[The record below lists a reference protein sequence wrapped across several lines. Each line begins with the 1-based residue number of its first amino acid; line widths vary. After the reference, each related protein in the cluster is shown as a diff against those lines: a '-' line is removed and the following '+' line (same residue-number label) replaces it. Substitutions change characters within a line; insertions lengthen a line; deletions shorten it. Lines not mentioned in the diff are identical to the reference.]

1 MSIKVVVDRC
11 VSCGVC
17 AKECPQ
23 VAITMNEDN
32 LPVINLDKCNLCGIC
47 INKCPTG
54 AIVRTHQ
61 AQKAQEDY
69 DKYRGIMVVAERED
83 GEIARV
89 TYELL
94 GKAAR
99 LASHL
104 KQPVTA
110 VHLGPASDKEAQEL
124 IASGADRVIIVETPE
139 LEIPLVGIRARALH
153 DVVVEELPEIILAG
167 STSQG
172 RPLLSKLAV
181 KFQTGL
187 TADCTGLDIEMPDRH
202 LLQTRPAWGGSIM
215 ATILTANNRPQMATV
230 RPRVMRRLKPDYD
243 RKGEVIRITTQPKNI
258 EDPVTFIELIK
269 ESTSKVRLDNADIIV
284 SGGRGIKSPDNFSL
298 IERFAKLLN
307 GAVGSS
313 RPPVDDGWIDH
324 AHQVGQTGRTV
335 APKLYVAVGISG
347 AIQHLVGM
355 QSSECIIAINKD
367 QEAPILKVA
376 DYAIIGDLFK
386 IVPEMIKALEK
397 RQE

>member
-1 MSIKVVVDRC
+1 MSIKVVIDRC

-17 AKECPQ
+17 VKECP
-23 VAITMNEDN
+23 VSAIVMNEEN
-32 LPVINLDKCNLCGIC
+32 LPEINLDKCNLCGIC

-69 DKYRGIMVVAERED
+69 DQYRGIMVVAERED

-94 GKAAR
+94 GKATR
-99 LASHL
+99 LSTHL

-110 VHLGPASDKEAQEL
+110 VHLGPATDQEAREL
-124 IASGADRVIIVETPE
+124 IASGADRVIIVENEE
-139 LEIPLVGIRARALH
+139 LKIPLVGVRARALH
-153 DVVVEELPEIILAG
+153 DLVVDELPEIILAG

-181 KFQTGL
+181 RFQTGL
-187 TADCTGLDIEMPDRH
+187 TADCTGLDVEMPDRH

-215 ATILTANNRPQMATV
+215 ATILTAHNRPQMATV
-230 RPRVMRRLKPDYD
+230 RPRVMRRLNPDYN
-243 RKGEVIRITTQPKNI
+243 RKGEVIRIKTRAENI
-258 EDPVTFIELIK
+258 EDPVKFIELIK

-284 SGGRGIKSPDNFSL
+284 SGGRGIKSPDNFPL
-298 IERFAKLLN
+298 IEKLANLLN

-355 QSSECIIAINKD
+355 QSSECIVAINKD
-367 QEAPILKVA
+367 EEAPILKVA
-376 DYAIIGDLFK
+376 DYAITGDLFK

-397 RQE
+397 RHQ